1 MSVDVGTV
9 QTFILFLI
17 EVRCRTYAPD
27 RVNMLL
33 GAATESRTRLCKAG
47 WLAPRCLIGPL
58 VVVASRVSCKLFPF
72 FDPFGPSKFKL
83 RIFVFRINSVKQLPC
98 EFVAVTEG
106 GIRTRVR
113 LCMPHGPPD
122 VARKTTQHLG
132 GRATLGHKRDTYRGG
147 DDDARA
153 ASEAAPAGC
162 RPQGH
167 PQPTVPAAGDDSR
180 A

>member
-83 RIFVFRINSVKQLPC
+83 EFLFFELIQSNNCPANSL
-98 EFVAVTEG
+98 
-106 GIRTRVR
+106 
-113 LCMPHGPPD
+113 L
-122 VARKTTQHLG
+122 
-132 GRATLGHKRDTYRGG
+132 
-147 DDDARA
+147 
-153 ASEAAPAGC
+153 
-162 RPQGH
+162 
-167 PQPTVPAAGDDSR
+167 
-180 A
+180 